1 LCAVNFL
8 NMFCLISGNM
18 RKLILLFI
26 LLLASAVLAEIDIQI
41 EGQKVLIQN
50 IGSDVYTD
58 PVSIKLVSKDKE
70 LNIER
75 ETNIEP
81 GETITLDLGGE
92 VYTGVYDLYVN
103 DNLFASGLSIDG
115 KQSLSNKIGVQ
126 YLYAFFGIVAA
137 ILVFLVITRRKRY
150 INFLIRRRNKQKQ
163 LEQIYVQADPEKK
176 YVQEFRDRMVET
188 KRPEYKSMPTYTASK
203 PIPGFREMR
212 EKYNTQKAGAKF
224 NIKDLKPNEEH
235 LNKFREESSF
245 LKKSRKRFD
254 GTYKKDPDEDRS

>member
-1 LCAVNFL
+1 
-8 NMFCLISGNM
+8 MFCLISGNM

-92 VYTGVYDLYVN
+92 VYTGVYDL
-103 DNLFASGLSIDG
+103 DRKS
-115 KQSLSNKIGVQ
+115 
-126 YLYAFFGIVAA
+126 
-137 ILVFLVITRRKRY
+137 TR
-150 INFLIRRRNKQKQ
+150 
-163 LEQIYVQADPEKK
+163 
-176 YVQEFRDRMVET
+176 
-188 KRPEYKSMPTYTASK
+188 
-203 PIPGFREMR
+203 
-212 EKYNTQKAGAKF
+212 
-224 NIKDLKPNEEH
+224 
-235 LNKFREESSF
+235 LNSSH
-245 LKKSRKRFD
+245 
-254 GTYKKDPDEDRS
+254 